1 MEFYD
6 TNAKGEKVLNFK
18 RLLRENEENFTHN
31 LQLSLY
37 TKDFNNCRYYYLII
51 EETDQIEELKEK
63 NQSNARLLSSICHE
77 LKTPLNG
84 SLPML
89 ESLREDPNINE
100 KIKVPFLVN
109 SICSLKL
116 LDNSLSNILDF
127 YLFSSN
133 QFISNPIKFK
143 LKDFL
148 YEIVSII
155 QPQCKIKNLEINIEV
170 DPLIHNS
177 TIYSDYN
184 RLKQIALNLL
194 LNAIQFTYSGHITL
208 KIERVENKP
217 LILKFTISDTGIGF
231 EWSKLEKIKQKFKD
245 GKDDLHLNS
254 TGYCLGI
261 TLSNKLALLLG
272 GVELEIDSKEKKVA
286 QSGFLF

>member
-1 MEFYD
+1 M
-6 TNAKGEKVLNFK
+6 
-18 RLLRENEENFTHN
+18 LRENEENFTHN

-100 KIKVPFLVN
+100 KINVPLLVN

-208 KIERVENKP
+208 KIERVENKL
-217 LILKFTISDTGIGF
+217 LILSSQFLTRELGLNGVNWKKS
-231 EWSKLEKIKQKFKD
+231 SRSLKMEKMICILIQRV
-245 GKDDLHLNS
+245 
-254 TGYCLGI
+254 T
-261 TLSNKLALLLG
+261 A
-272 GVELEIDSKEKKVA
+272 
-286 QSGFLF
+286 